1 MKPRPNMIGVYLEIG
16 RKRTFAAAMDW
27 PGWCRS
33 ARDEVSALETLLHYG
48 PRYAGV
54 IAPARLGFR
63 APMDASQLC
72 VTERLAGSATTD
84 FGAPAIAPSSDASP
98 LDAAELERAQAI
110 LKACWR
116 AFDAAAR
123 AAEGS
128 ELRKGPRGGGRELAG
143 IIEHVLEADAAYM
156 SRLGRRFKRG
166 EAGDAAEDLRRI
178 REAILDALRQTQSAE
193 MPARG
198 PRGGARW
205 TPRYFVRR
213 ACWHVIDHAWEIED
227 RIT

>member
-1 MKPRPNMIGVYLEIG
+1 MRPSPNRIDVYLEIG
-16 RKRTFAAAMDW
+16 KKRTFTGAMDW
-27 PGWCRS
+27 PGWSRS
-33 ARDEVSALETLLHYG
+33 GRDEASALDSLLHYG
-48 PRYAGV
+48 PCYARV
-54 IAPARLGFR
+54 VASARLGFR
-63 APMDASQLC
+63 APVDLSQFF
-72 VTERLAGSATTD
+72 VTERLAGNATTD
-84 FGAPAIAPSSDASP
+84 FGAPRIAPSSDGKP
-98 LDAAELERAQAI
+98 LEAAEIVRAQAI
-110 LKACWR
+110 LGACWR
-116 AFDAAAR
+116 AFDADAR

-166 EAGDAAEDLRRI
+166 EAGDAADDLRRI